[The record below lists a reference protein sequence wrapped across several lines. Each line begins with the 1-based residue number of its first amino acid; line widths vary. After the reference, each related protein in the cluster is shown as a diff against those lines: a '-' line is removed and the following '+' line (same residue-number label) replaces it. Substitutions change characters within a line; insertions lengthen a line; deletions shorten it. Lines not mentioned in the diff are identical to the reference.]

1 MSSIVH
7 ITNANE
13 LSISNNQLVMSNI
26 EIEDEKQ
33 KIKSVVI
40 TDNLEKE

>member
-1 MSSIVH
+1 
-7 ITNANE
+7 
-13 LSISNNQLVMSNI
+13 MSNTI
-26 EIEDEKQ
+26 LEVKNLKKYFGINTKIVEIKDEKQ